1 MALTSLYAGISG
13 LNVNSDALSLIGNN
27 IANSNTIG
35 FKAGRVQF
43 KDIVSSSLGGGAAG
57 QIGRGATT
65 GGITTLFTQ
74 SSFETTTRG
83 TDLAID
89 GDGFFIVADGG
100 ANYYTRAGDFT
111 FDKDGLMV
119 NSSDLAVQ
127 GWKVDENGQTIGDIG
142 DINVSDVSSSSKP
155 TTLVELG
162 ANLNS
167 TSETKFVVNDY
178 NNRFVLNYGSDD
190 IVVTLING
198 TYTGETLANE
208 LQAKIQ
214 NDPDFKADVSSPTD
228 FTIAYSKVTGK
239 FTFTNTT
246 GNDITLR
253 VTKDMTMTGGVSN
266 NDDMSMKELL
276 GLEVKDRND
285 DGSVTSADDIL
296 ISDGTNFIS
305 DRLPRLSDKLFYV
318 NNNNNT
324 IIFNLGTTEYQAI
337 IPIQADPYTS
347 LFASD
352 GTGKVPATGSMAKA
366 LADALNAAKQTSD
379 GTSPLPD
386 TSLFS
391 VDYND
396 KTGKFTISASS
407 TTVSSDIRFK
417 WEDERTSAEQL
428 LGFASE
434 YDPNNT
440 KTVTSFSIT
449 GANGSIESVFAPNTV
464 FDPTAANYSTAM
476 NVYDTLGSPHTVTF
490 YFKKQGSNTW
500 EWHAVMNSSDLD
512 NGIPNDDGSDRLME
526 VGSGG
531 IVEFN
536 PNGSLKSESGNN
548 NVYFNFGG
556 GATLMQEIDIN
567 FGESTTEGG
576 SGLDGTTQY
585 ADSSATFSQTQD
597 GFPAGSLS
605 GVSVG
610 SDGLISGIFSN
621 GEIKAIAQL
630 ALAMFN
636 SPWGLEKKGDNL
648 WAETIKSGNV
658 SVGLPGTAGRGTIV
672 SNALEQSN
680 VDIATEFV
688 KMISAQRAFQANAK
702 MITTSDELLNEV
714 VNLKR

>member
-35 FKAGRVQF
+35 FKSGRIQF
-43 KDIVSSSLGGGAAG
+43 KDIVSSSLGGGSAG

-65 GGITTLFTQ
+65 GGISTLFTQ

-100 ANYYTRAGDFT
+100 ANFYTRAGDFI

-119 NSSDLAVQ
+119 NSSGLTVQ
-127 GWKVDENGQTIGDIG
+127 GWEVTEDGNTAGDIG

-155 TTLVELG
+155 TSEIGLG
-162 ANLNS
+162 ANLDS

-178 NNRFVLNYGSDD
+178 NNRFVLTAGTGSP
-190 IVVTLING
+190 IAITLING

-214 NDPDFKADVSSPTD
+214 NNPDFDATATPPPSGGGGVANPSN
-228 FTIAYSKVTGK
+228 FTVTYSKVTGK
-239 FTFTNTT
+239 FTFV
-246 GNDITLR
+246 NDNVETVTLN
-253 VTKDMTMTGGVSN
+253 VEEDATVPLPSGTSPT
-266 NDDMSMKELL
+266 DMSMRELL
-276 GLEVKDRND
+276 GLTDPVNVLLDNGGTNPK
-285 DGSVTSADDIL
+285 SH
-296 ISDGTNFIS
+296 ISDE
-305 DRLPRLSDKLFYV
+305 LPRLSDKLFYV

-324 IIFNLGTTEYQAI
+324 IVYSVAGVPYTATIN
-337 IPIQADPYTS
+337 IQADPYTS
-347 LFASD
+347 LFAGNGS
-352 GTGKVPATGSMAKA
+352 GGKTPSQGSMSIE
-366 LADALNAAKQTSD
+366 LARALNAAYTPGGD
-379 GTSPLPD
+379 P
-386 TSLFS
+386 FS
-391 VDYND
+391 ADYND
-396 KTGKFTISASS
+396 ETGKFTITA
-407 TTVSSDIRFK
+407 TGAAGDVEFK
-417 WEDERTSAEQL
+417 WQDERTSAEQL

-440 KTVTSFSIT
+440 KTVTSFTIT
-449 GANGSIESVFAPNTV
+449 GGNGFVESVFAPNTV
-464 FDPTAANYSTAM
+464 FDPTAASYSTAM
-476 NVYDTLGSPHTVTF
+476 NVYDTLGSPHTVTV
-490 YFKKQGSNTW
+490 YFKKQGSNQW

-526 VGSGG
+526 IGPGG
-531 IVEFN
+531 LLQFN
-536 PNGSLKSESGNN
+536 PNGSLKSESGHND
-548 NVYFNFGG
+548 VYFNFAG
-556 GATLMQEIDIN
+556 GATLMQDIDMN
-567 FGESTTEGG
+567 FGDSTTEGG

-605 GVSVG
+605 GVSIG

-621 GEIKAIAQL
+621 GEIKPIARL

-636 SPWGLEKKGDNL
+636 SPWGLEKKGDNI

-658 SVGLPGTAGRGTIV
+658 SVGLPGTAGRGTVV
-672 SNALEQSN
+672 SNSLEQSN

-702 MITTSDELLNEV
+702 MITTSDELLGEV